1 MEVQV
6 WLPRYPDRPH
16 VGVGALVVED
26 GKVLMVKRKYPPRQ
40 GYWSIPGG
48 HVELGERIEDAAT
61 RELYEET
68 GVKAVPKGV
77 VNLDELI
84 VYDGEGR
91 VEYHYVLIDVLL
103 ERVEGEPRPGSDA
116 LEVAWMDIREAAE
129 RSDVTMSTRGLME
142 KILGGVVRLDAPFK
156 PRLTSYRC

>member
-1 MEVQV
+1 M
-6 WLPRYPDRPH
+6 
-16 VGVGALVVED
+16 
-26 GKVLMVKRKYPPRQ
+26 
-40 GYWSIPGG
+40 
-48 HVELGERIEDAAT
+48 ELGERIEDAAA

-68 GVKAVPKGV
+68 GVKAVPKGI